1 MKPQPKDK
9 NLYNKV
15 KQKIIFRNKKH
26 SAYRSGRIVSE
37 YKKQYKLKFGSGS
50 AYTGDKSKGT
60 LNRWMDEKWR
70 NQRGEVGYKKKG
82 DVYRPTK
89 RISKDTP
96 TTFNELSKKE
106 IKDAMKE
113 KRDKGRV
120 SKFDK
125 DGLKEKIVRIERPS
139 VKGKKYTAIVKN
151 ISTGKE
157 RKISYGAI
165 GFSQFKDSTP
175 LKLYSSKDHGD
186 EKRRQN
192 YFNRHSGVKN
202 KKEAIEKEIKKSG
215 GFYNAK
221 ILSHKF
227 LW

>member
-60 LNRWMDEKWR
+60 LNRWMSEKWR

-192 YFNRHSGVKN
+192 YFSRHSGVKN
-202 KKEAIEKEIKKSG
+202 KKEAIKKEIKKSK